1 VTVRLSAEDGAAARI
16 EHRMGDGAANP
27 YTLVAAVLQ
36 AARLGVVHQHPLQ
49 AMETGDGLTGQ
60 DATVSVADTL
70 GAALDALEAD
80 SALVQA
86 VGAELVAN
94 HVFIK
99 RAEIEKCAGL
109 DHEGVRQ
116 YYIRHV

>member
-1 VTVRLSAEDGAAARI
+1 
-16 EHRMGDGAANP
+16 
-27 YTLVAAVLQ
+27 
-36 AARLGVVHQHPLQ
+36 VVHQHPLQ

-80 SALVQA
+80 AGLVQA

-99 RAEIEKCAGL
+99 RVEIEKCAGL
-109 DHEGVRQ
+109 DHEGVRR